1 MKVEETKMKG
11 EYENVIIAFP
21 EQGGD
26 VVNVRL
32 KEAKVDL
39 AVGGT
44 SYGSIQVLVYHDD
57 EVVAT
62 LEVKKMDP
70 EEAPD
75 VEEPYLVSIYDGDP
89 SAKPDDEVVVNGQYN

>member
-1 MKVEETKMKG
+1 MSEET
-11 EYENVIIAFP
+11 EHLIIAYP

-26 VVNVRL
+26 AVNVRL
-32 KEAKVDL
+32 KEADVDL

-44 SYGSIQVLVYHDD
+44 SYDAVQIMVYHDG

-62 LEVKKMDP
+62 LDIKKMDP

-75 VEEPYLVSIYDGDP
+75 VEEPYLVSIYDGSP
-89 SAKPDDEVVVNGQYN
+89 GVNPDDEVVVNARYN